1 MNARGNGA
9 ELWGAES
16 AFEPADIEQREVE
29 FARARG
35 SELRQHLADHAGEL
49 EAMARA
55 RRRDHDFGRIRKDVD
70 DEVLVGRVREQ
81 APGQPE
87 RRSVGIRK
95 HVPDR
100 LAQHLLVG
108 GRRFSRKRVRV
119 SGLVEVVIAPDLEA
133 RDVPGWD

>member
-29 FARARG
+29 FARARS

-49 EAMARA
+49 EAMTRA

-87 RRSVGIRK
+87 RRSASGNMCRIALRNTSSSAGV
-95 HVPDR
+95 D
-100 LAQHLLVG
+100 
-108 GRRFSRKRVRV
+108 SRESASGCPV
-119 SGLVEVVIAPDLEA
+119 SWKWL
-133 RDVPGWD
+133 